1 MTQSP
6 QVWQQGAQTLC
17 CIERRQETADAV
29 TLVFRPLQALAV
41 SYQPGQFLLLTVEID
56 GQSHSRAYSLS
67 SSPSRSA
74 DLAVTVKRVSGG
86 LVSNWLLDH
95 FHTGDTLSALAPT
108 GAFFLPAD
116 YSARKI
122 LLCSAGSG
130 ITPMMSMAH
139 WLLDNQ
145 RETEILFLH
154 SARHAEDIIFRDE
167 LMALA
172 AKYPQFKLSLILD
185 NTTDAFVC
193 YQGFLN
199 PVLFDQ
205 LVPDLSDCHAFM
217 CGPTPYMDSLES
229 CLRDRQF
236 PMHNSHK
243 ESFTPATP
251 IAADETLSRQFR
263 LEVPGFGAS
272 SEITNQQ
279 TVLEALE
286 SLQLP
291 IIGACRSGVCGSCKC
306 KVVSG
311 SIENISEQPGPLTE
325 EEQQQGYILACS
337 SRASSDLE
345 LEL

>member
-41 SYQPGQFLLLTVEID
+41 SYQSGQFLLLTVKID
-56 GQSHSRAYSLS
+56 GQSHNRAYSLS

-116 YSARKI
+116 YSAGKI

-263 LEVPGFGAS
+263 LEVPSFGAS
-272 SEITNQQ
+272 SDITNQQ

-311 SIENISEQPGPLTE
+311 SIENISEQPGPLTDDE
-325 EEQQQGYILACS
+325 LQHGYFLACS
-337 SRASSDLE
+337 CRACSYLE